1 MDEESEKF
9 ISTMGKYLWFIQ
21 KRRERK

>member
-1 MDEESEKF
+1 MDEESEKS
-9 ISTMGKYLWFIQ
+9 ISIMGKYLWFIQ